1 MTPAPVS
8 KPGSVPEP
16 GPASVPEPHGNPVA
30 DCRRQPRAPS
40 AAMLL
45 DIVNALPGPVLCFDA
60 QGVVRFANTA
70 AEQFFNMSARQLE
83 ARGLSHV
90 LPADSPL
97 LSLLEEA
104 RRHQSSFAGHSVELA
119 FFGGGQIVA
128 DISVT
133 PLAEQP
139 GWLLLMLQSRS
150 ITQLIDRHLT
160 HQGAARSV
168 VGVAAMLAHE
178 IKNPLSGIRGAAQ
191 LLEDGADE
199 SSQELTRLICTEVD
213 RIRALVDRMEGFT
226 DTRPLERYP
235 ENIHQILGHVRRI
248 AENGFARNLTI
259 RERYDP
265 SLPPV
270 LANRDRLVQVFLNL
284 VKNAA
289 EAAGDGGEIT
299 ITTAYRH
306 GVRVALR
313 GASSRITLPLEIC
326 VIDTGPGAPPELAD
340 HMFEPFVSAK
350 PNGSGLG
357 LALVAK
363 VIGDHGGVIEYERQ
377 SDPPRTIF
385 RILLPLATDVQ

>member
-1 MTPAPVS
+1 MTPVS
-8 KPGSVPEP
+8 APEP
-16 GPASVPEPHGNPVA
+16 GSGTGTPNGTASVA
-30 DCRRQPRAPS
+30 ASARRRQPKAPS
-40 AAMLL
+40 ATLLL
-45 DIVNALPGPVLCFDA
+45 DIVNALPGPVLCFDPD
-60 QGVVRFANTA
+60 GVVRFANTA
-70 AEQFFNMSARQLE
+70 AEQFFNMSARLLE
-83 ARGLSHV
+83 ERGLSHV

-119 FFGGGQIVA
+119 FFGGHQIVA

-133 PLAEQP
+133 PLAEYP

-226 DTRPLERYP
+226 DTRPMERQP

-248 AENGFARNLTI
+248 AENGFAKSLTI

-289 EAAGDGGEIT
+289 EAAGGGGEIT
-299 ITTAYRH
+299 LTTAYRH
-306 GVRVALR
+306 GVKVALR
-313 GASSRITLPLEIC
+313 GSSRRITLPLEIC
-326 VIDTGPGAPPELAD
+326 VIDSGPGAPPELAD
-340 HMFEPFVSAK
+340 HMFEPFVSGKA
-350 PNGSGLG
+350 NGSGLG

-385 RILLPLATDVQ
+385 RILLPLATDAQ

>member
-1 MTPAPVS
+1 MTAAIAPEAVR
-8 KPGSVPEP
+8 
-16 GPASVPEPHGNPVA
+16 
-30 DCRRQPRAPS
+30 RRQPDAPS

-60 QGVVRFANTA
+60 DGVVRFANTA
-70 AEQFFNMSARQLE
+70 AEAFFNMSARLLE
-83 ARGLSHV
+83 ERGLAHV
-90 LPADSPL
+90 LPPDSAL
-97 LSLLEEA
+97 LGLLAEA
-104 RRHQSSFAGHSVELA
+104 RRRQSSLAGHSVELA
-119 FFGGGQIVA
+119 FIGGGQMLV
-128 DISVT
+128 DMSVT

-199 SSQELTRLICTEVD
+199 NNLELTRLICTEVD

-226 DTRPLERYP
+226 DTRPLERRP

-248 AENGFARNLTI
+248 AAAGFARGLTI

-265 SLPPV
+265 SLPQV
-270 LANRDRLVQVFLNL
+270 FANRDRLVQVFLNL

-289 EAAGDGGEIT
+289 EAAGEGGEILL
-299 ITTAYRH
+299 TTAYRH
-306 GVRVALR
+306 GVKVALR
-313 GASSRITLPLEIC
+313 GAGRPMSLPLEIC
-326 VIDTGPGAPPELAD
+326 VIDSGPGAPPELAE
-340 HMFEPFVSAK
+340 HMFEPFVSART
-350 PNGSGLG
+350 NGTGLG
-357 LALVAK
+357 LALAAK
-363 VIGDHGGVIEYERQ
+363 VVGDHGGVIEYERQ
-377 SDPPRTIF
+377 NEPPRTIF
-385 RILLPLATDVQ
+385 RILLPQATDTP

>member
-1 MTPAPVS
+1 MIERVPVI
-8 KPGSVPEP
+8 
-16 GPASVPEPHGNPVA
+16 AA
-30 DCRRQPRAPS
+30 ARRRQPRTPS
-40 AAMLL
+40 AALLL
-45 DIVNALPGPVLCFDA
+45 DIVNTLPGPVLCFDEN
-60 QGVVRFANTA
+60 GVVRFANTA
-70 AEQFFNMSARQLE
+70 AEDFFNMSALMLE
-83 ARGLSHV
+83 ERGLTHV
-90 LPADSPL
+90 LPADSSL
-97 LSLLEEA
+97 LALLEEA
-104 RRHQSSFAGHSVELA
+104 RQQQSSFAGHAVELA
-119 FFGGGQIVA
+119 FIGGGQVVA

-199 SSQELTRLICTEVD
+199 GSQELTRLICAEVD

-226 DTRPLERYP
+226 DTRPMERQP

-248 AENGFARNLTI
+248 AENGFAKNLTI

-289 EAAGDGGEIT
+289 EAAGEGGEIQL
-299 ITTAYRH
+299 TTAYRH
-306 GVRVALR
+306 GVKMALR
-313 GASSRITLPLEIC
+313 GAKSRISLPLEIC
-326 VIDTGPGAPPELAD
+326 VIDSGPGAPPELAD
-340 HMFEPFVSAK
+340 HMFEPFVSTK

-377 SDPPRTIF
+377 AEPPRTIF
-385 RILLPLATDVQ
+385 RILLPLASDVA

>member
-1 MTPAPVS
+1 MTPAL
-8 KPGSVPEP
+8 VPES
-16 GPASVPEPHGNPVA
+16 GSATR
-30 DCRRQPRAPS
+30 RRQPRAPS
-40 AAMLL
+40 AALLL
-45 DIVNALPGPVLCFDA
+45 DIVNALPGPVLCFDPE
-60 QGVVRFANTA
+60 GVVRFANTA
-70 AEQFFNMSARQLE
+70 AEQFFNMSARLLE
-83 ARGLSHV
+83 ERGLAHV

-97 LSLLEEA
+97 LSLLAEA
-104 RRHQSSFAGHSVELA
+104 RVHQSSFAGHSVELA
-119 FFGGGQIVA
+119 FFGGHQIVA

-133 PLAEQP
+133 PLAEHP

-226 DTRPLERYP
+226 DTRPMERKP

-248 AENGFARNLTI
+248 AENGFAKNLTI

-306 GVRVALR
+306 GVKVALR
-313 GASSRITLPLEIC
+313 GASRRITLPLEIC
-326 VIDTGPGAPPELAD
+326 VIDSGPGAPPELAD

-350 PNGSGLG
+350 TNGTGLG

>member
-1 MTPAPVS
+1 MSARVT
-8 KPGSVPEP
+8 
-16 GPASVPEPHGNPVA
+16 PVA
-30 DCRRQPRAPS
+30 RRSQPGAPS
-40 AAMLL
+40 VELL
-45 DIVNALPGPVLCFDA
+45 QDIVNALPGPVLCFDA
-60 QGVVRFANTA
+60 EGVVRFANTA
-70 AEQFFNMSARQLE
+70 AEAFFNMSARLLE
-83 ARGLSHV
+83 ERGLTHV

-97 LSLLEEA
+97 LGLLEEA
-104 RRHQSSFAGHSVELA
+104 RRQQSSFAGHAVELG
-119 FFGGGQIVA
+119 FIGGGQVVA

-133 PLAEQP
+133 PLAEHP

-199 SSQELTRLICTEVD
+199 MGQELTRLICTEVD
-213 RIRALVDRMEGFT
+213 RIRALVDRMESFT
-226 DTRPLERYP
+226 DTRPMERRP

-248 AENGFARNLTI
+248 AENGFAKGLTI
-259 RERYDP
+259 RELYDP

-289 EAAGDGGEIT
+289 EAAGEGGEIT

-306 GVRVALR
+306 GVKVALR
-313 GASSRITLPLEIC
+313 GSSSRISLPMEIC
-326 VIDTGPGAPPELAD
+326 VIDSGPGAPPEMVD
-340 HMFEPFVSAK
+340 HMFEPFVSTK
-350 PNGSGLG
+350 TNGTGLG

-363 VIGDHGGVIEYERQ
+363 VIGDHGGVIEYDRQ
-377 SDPPRTIF
+377 AEPPRTIF
-385 RILLPLATDVQ
+385 RILLPLAPDSQ

>member
-1 MTPAPVS
+1 MIERVPVI
-8 KPGSVPEP
+8 
-16 GPASVPEPHGNPVA
+16 AA
-30 DCRRQPRAPS
+30 ARRRQPRTPS
-40 AAMLL
+40 AALLL
-45 DIVNALPGPVLCFDA
+45 DIVNTLPGPVLCFDEN
-60 QGVVRFANTA
+60 GVVRFANTA
-70 AEQFFNMSARQLE
+70 AEDFFNMSALMLE
-83 ARGLSHV
+83 ERGLTHV
-90 LPADSPL
+90 LPADSSL
-97 LSLLEEA
+97 LALLEEA
-104 RRHQSSFAGHSVELA
+104 RQQQSSFAGHAVELA
-119 FFGGGQIVA
+119 FIGGGQVVA

-199 SSQELTRLICTEVD
+199 SSQELTRLICAEVD

-226 DTRPLERYP
+226 DTRPMERQP

-248 AENGFARNLTI
+248 AENGFAKNLTI

-289 EAAGDGGEIT
+289 EAAGEGGEIQL
-299 ITTAYRH
+299 TTAYRH
-306 GVRVALR
+306 GVKMALR
-313 GASSRITLPLEIC
+313 GAKSRISLPLEIC
-326 VIDTGPGAPPELAD
+326 VIDSGPGAPPELAD
-340 HMFEPFVSAK
+340 HMFEPFVSTK

-377 SDPPRTIF
+377 AEPPRTIF
-385 RILLPLATDVQ
+385 RILLPLASDVA